1 MRAALAGLLLASAVP
16 ALGAAT
22 GQVRRGDLAIRVHV
36 VGTVVPEDVFRL
48 KSTIDGR
55 IEEVHASSFT
65 WRGSDQPLA
74 MLVHRELAAIIDAR
88 GQQDQGI
95 VEDRWQRVYRP
106 TPVRCPDTCF
116 VLKVY
121 ARAHTWAKPQAVLFE
136 AARKLAMVA
145 RVRPE
150 DVPLVRDGQELTFWS
165 VKDPKKKLSGRVTR
179 YLLDIQG
186 QNVNP
191 GASFTLYMSPDRYFD
206 PGTEWE
212 GEIVPSHKADVLMV
226 PTAALIRSGDSVYL
240 PMRVSTGATTQE
252 FTQITAGAEN
262 GREFLILD
270 DAQLNGAE
278 RHKQPV
284 DRAAIEKRRR
294 EIAASAAAA
303 ETPDAAAETPAPKA
317 ARDAD
322 NAPAQPSRQPTAA
335 DDKDYGGEDPYG
347 DQ

>member
-1 MRAALAGLLLASAVP
+1 VRVALAAALLASAVP
-16 ALGAAT
+16 ALGATT

-36 VGTVVPEDVFRL
+36 SGTVVPEDVFRL

-55 IEEVHASSFT
+55 VEEVHTASFT

-74 MLVHRELAAIIDAR
+74 IMSHKELAAIIDSR
-88 GQQDQGI
+88 GAQDQGL

-106 TPVRCPDTCF
+106 TPIRCPDTCF

-121 ARAHTWAKPQAVLFE
+121 AKPHTWIKPQAVMFE

-150 DVPLVRDGQELTFWS
+150 DVPLIRDGQELTFWS
-165 VKDPKKKLSGRVTR
+165 VKDPNKKLTGRVTR
-179 YLLDIQG
+179 FILDIQG
-186 QNVNP
+186 QNVDP

-212 GEIVPSHKADVLMV
+212 GEIVPSHKGDVLTV
-226 PTAALIRSGDSVYL
+226 PTSALIHSGGAVYL
-240 PMRVSTGATTQE
+240 PVRVSTGATTQDL
-252 FTQITAGAEN
+252 TQITAGAEEK
-262 GREFLILD
+262 REYLLLD
-270 DAQLNGAE
+270 DAQLKGAE
-278 RHKQPV
+278 RYKQPV

-294 EIAASAAAA
+294 EIDAAAA
-303 ETPDAAAETPAPKA
+303 AAANPAPDAGTEGPTPGPDAAPEKP
-317 ARDAD
+317 
-322 NAPAQPSRQPTAA
+322 QRQPTSM
-335 DDKDYGGEDPYG
+335 DEKDYGGEDPYG